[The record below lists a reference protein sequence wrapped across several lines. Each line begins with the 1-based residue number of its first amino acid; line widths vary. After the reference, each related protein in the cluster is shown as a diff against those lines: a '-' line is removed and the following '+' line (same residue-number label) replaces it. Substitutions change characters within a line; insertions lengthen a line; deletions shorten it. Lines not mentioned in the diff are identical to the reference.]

1 MTGEGRFAD
10 LGTPATAVAP
20 LIPDIVNGL
29 GRPTNAVAFDVSY
42 WDEAT
47 VDEFVAMQRKAT
59 FSACKSKSYRC
70 WYGTSALPSEAEGR
84 RASTMGQLE
93 TDFV

>member
-42 WDEAT
+42 WD
-47 VDEFVAMQRKAT
+47 KAT
-59 FSACKSKSYRC
+59 IHEIDAKQ
-70 WYGTSALPSEAEGR
+70 R
-84 RASTMGQLE
+84 RRHSQPI
-93 TDFV
+93 

>member
-42 WDEAT
+42 WD
-47 VDEFVAMQRKAT
+47 VA
-59 FSACKSKSYRC
+59 SI
-70 WYGTSALPSEAEGR
+70 
-84 RASTMGQLE
+84 
-93 TDFV
+93 

>member
-42 WDEAT
+42 WDKAAENPARVDT
-47 VDEFVAMQRKAT
+47 VNFISAPLHRQPIQR
-59 FSACKSKSYRC
+59 
-70 WYGTSALPSEAEGR
+70 LI
-84 RASTMGQLE
+84 
-93 TDFV
+93 TDPITTPPAAQP